1 MVFIKKLYKLLIG
14 SIFIS
19 QLLEKD
25 STKRLGSG
33 YGDFDDIKQH
43 DFFKTISWDQLI
55 QRKITPPFNP
65 SVVCILKS
73 NF

>member
-1 MVFIKKLYKLLIG
+1 MIFKQYKLLIG

-25 STKRLGSG
+25 NTKRLGSG

-43 DFFKTISWDQLI
+43 EFFKTINWDQLM
-55 QRKITPPFNP
+55 QRRITPPFNP
-65 SVVCILKS
+65 SVVCMLTDIC
-73 NF
+73 